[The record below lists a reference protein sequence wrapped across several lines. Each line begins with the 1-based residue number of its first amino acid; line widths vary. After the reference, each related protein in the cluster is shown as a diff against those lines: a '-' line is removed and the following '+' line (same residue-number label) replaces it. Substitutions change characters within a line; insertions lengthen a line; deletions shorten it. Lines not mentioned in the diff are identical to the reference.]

1 MMDDWSVLSD
11 SFAKQEFLGPEGF
24 FFVLAPYQDAS
35 GVIRLSA
42 VVGKHEALDPQLV
55 PNIEQAIQNEFGIL
69 NEAITQFIPFS
80 CLAAGGH
87 FSSPMSE
94 AFILPE
100 LWMIP
105 NSVAGPSL
113 SNTTQHRRRLNGKI
127 GRYLPQIFEPQTSE
141 LLIDALADET
151 IGSQRQT
158 IEYLYHEAGH
168 ASGLGIKRK
177 VRENLFHDVWDGGVE
192 EWRTDGIEFELMKH
206 TLPAAE
212 RGRMVA
218 VNLCLRF
225 GIDAQ
230 RALADEFEEHSIC
243 SLLMLDGLLKSG
255 LFGVKNNQLALLEP
269 SYDALSKAVDVQRAE
284 AVRITHTEIAEDSI
298 ACYRSVEV
306 DPQTRA
312 IFQKYVLDASV

>member
-1 MMDDWSVLSD
+1 VPGADSLTIWNSLPQVSQPDQINLAIKVAELADDNDTNAILTTLQKLEGGVFPQRWVELTQYALMMDDWSVLSD
-11 SFAKQEFLGPEGF
+11 PFAKQEFLGPKGY

-35 GVIRLSA
+35 GGIRLSA
-42 VVGKHEALDPQLV
+42 IVGKHEALDPQLV

-192 EWRTDGIEFELMKH
+192 EWRTDGIEFE
-206 TLPAAE
+206 P
-212 RGRMVA
+212 
-218 VNLCLRF
+218 
-225 GIDAQ
+225 
-230 RALADEFEEHSIC
+230 
-243 SLLMLDGLLKSG
+243 LDFS
-255 LFGVKNNQLALLEP
+255 KNNQ
-269 SYDALSKAVDVQRAE
+269 SWDNTK
-284 AVRITHTEIAEDSI
+284 
-298 ACYRSVEV
+298 VEV
-306 DPQTRA
+306 ASTAHEPALFQPYSASTRGTPRA
-312 IFQKYVLDASV
+312 R